1 MKAGSPAYVAVAV
14 ATLWRSPG
22 SPRAVDAPALANP
35 VRVRQWLAGLSWND
49 QYGLIGRADS
59 QVLLGDRVLVLSI
72 NGGWAQ
78 VVVPDQAT
86 PHDPR
91 GYPGWLPVGQLSG
104 EAPPSAEEYA
114 TVITPTSWLSR
125 GVAAVLEVGL
135 GTRLPVLGRT
145 ATTARLGLPGGD
157 QMDVPLMD
165 VALTAANG
173 VALPRSGTSVLET
186 ARLFLGLRYLWAGTS
201 AFGYDCSGL
210 MYTIFKAH
218 GVLLPRDAQDQAVVG
233 TPVARQSL
241 QPGDLVFLAAG
252 GAVHHVALYAGY
264 GLLLDSPDIGKGV
277 QLVSMSAEPYASEYS
292 GARRVTG

>member
-1 MKAGSPAYVAVAV
+1 MSV

-22 SPRAVDAPALANP
+22 SPRAVDAPSLANP
-35 VRVRQWLAGLSWND
+35 VRLRQWLAGLSWND

-59 QVLLGDRVLVLSI
+59 QVLLGDTVLVLAV

-86 PHDPR
+86 PQDPR
-91 GYPGWLPVGQLSG
+91 GYPGWMPLVQLTG
-104 EAPPSAEEYA
+104 GGPPSAEEYA
-114 TVITPTSWLSR
+114 TVITPTAWLSR
-125 GVAAVLEVGL
+125 GGTAAVEVGL
-135 GTRLPVLGRT
+135 GTRLPVVGRT
-145 ATTARLGLPGGD
+145 ATTATLGLPGGE
-157 QMDVPLMD
+157 QMDVALVD

-173 VALPRSGTSVLET
+173 VALPRSGASVLET

-210 MYTIFKAH
+210 VYTIFKAH

-252 GAVHHVALYAGY
+252 GAVHHVALYAGS
-264 GLLLDSPDIGKGV
+264 GMLLDSPDVGKGV

-292 GARRVTG
+292 GARRVIG